1 MDTQRAVAS
10 IVARATRLVESAKDL
25 NPVATEAASLVCAAA
40 RRAVEGSGKD
50 GFDPART
57 ASRLAVAASHIA
69 DDVEIDPAPPSICR
83 VAARTAASACCLA
96 ILGLKDA
103 GVMKGA
109 ERELAAAES
118 SMDLARMFGAHP
130 PIASGCLIAVAA

>member
-1 MDTQRAVAS
+1 MTNKQRAVS

-40 RRAVEGSGKD
+40 QRAVEGAGGED
-50 GFDPART
+50 LART
-57 ASRLAVAASHIA
+57 ANRLSRAASHIA
-69 DDVEIDPAPPSICR
+69 ADIEIDPAPPSICR

-103 GVMKGA
+103 AVMKGA
-109 ERELAAAES
+109 ERQLSAAES
-118 SMDLARMFGAHP
+118 SMDLARLFGTHP
-130 PIASGCLIAVAA
+130 PVATGCPVAVAA